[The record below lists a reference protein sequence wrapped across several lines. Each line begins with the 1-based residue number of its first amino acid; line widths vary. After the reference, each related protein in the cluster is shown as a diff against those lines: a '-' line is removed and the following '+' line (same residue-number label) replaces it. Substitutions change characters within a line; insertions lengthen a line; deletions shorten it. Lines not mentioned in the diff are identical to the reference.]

1 MQSLTKIICLLL
13 VMVNLYGQEIPR
25 FDQDAEGRFDEALTY
40 FQKQNYPKSKIAFE
54 DLIKGKMHQRTTA
67 SYLMLA
73 KIYWHLNDF
82 QNGVS
87 ILKNFL
93 DKYPESNYVD
103 DANYTLGLN
112 FFGEENYSQACIGF
126 INALESTNNPTLS
139 HRSISH
145 LDLLT
150 KKYLTV
156 EQLTAIL
163 KKFENQESKNLINIF
178 LAQKYYYLDDV
189 RKSKNILEPIIK
201 SKTISKHFAKANSV
215 WQMLSE
221 RLLLK
226 IGCLL
231 PLMQNDIGSSYKE
244 IGQDILRGVQI
255 GVDEFNTKSEPGYKV
270 ELDLRDTER
279 DPPTAAKELE
289 RLAKDKDITAV
300 IGPVFSN
307 EAQSCAEVSKI
318 YKIPVLSPTATGN
331 GIASVSGYSFQANP
345 DFINRGRAMAIYAV
359 KDLGLINLAVISSDE
374 PSSRAITESF
384 ISEVSKIGGTVIDTE
399 WYQKGATDLSEQ
411 LKKIRKVGLTQA
423 AEPVVSFISKIS
435 QKEKM
440 KMIRAGANLRL
451 IDSLVEV
458 NGIVGVNKLFGR
470 RGKYIADSL
479 HLKYTV
485 PSINVD
491 SINIPVN
498 SVHGIFIPISAAEE
512 IGVLTSQI
520 YFYNIKTQILGTSE
534 WYDEIELDQHT
545 VYTDGTI
552 FLSEFFIDNS
562 QPKVAEFL
570 SQYSKKFNKTPS
582 RYSFFGFDA
591 ASLILDQLKTGAITR
606 ETILA
611 RLASIKSYIGL
622 HSKISLSSRR
632 INSELHILKYV
643 NGSIVKIGEVNVDK
657 D

>member
-1 MQSLTKIICLLL
+1 MRSCVKIFCLLL
-13 VMVNLYGQEIPR
+13 ITINLHSQEIPR
-25 FDQDAEGRFDEALTY
+25 FEKDVEGRFDEALTY
-40 FQKQNYPKSKIAFE
+40 FQKHNYSKAKISFD
-54 DLIKGKMHQRTTA
+54 DLIKGNIHQRTTA
-67 SYLMLA
+67 SYLMLG
-73 KIYWHLNDF
+73 KVYWHLNDF
-82 QNGVS
+82 QNGIS
-87 ILKNFL
+87 ILKSFL
-93 DKYPESNYVD
+93 DKFPESNYVD
-103 DANYTLGLN
+103 DAYYTHGLN
-112 FFGEENYSQACIGF
+112 FFGLENYSQACIAF
-126 INALESTNNPTLS
+126 INALESTSNPTLS
-139 HRSISH
+139 HRAISH

-163 KKFENQESKNLINIF
+163 KHFENLESKNLVNIL

-215 WQMLSE
+215 WRMLSE
-221 RLLLK
+221 KLIVK

-231 PLMQNDIGSSYKE
+231 PLMQHDIGSSYKE
-244 IGQDILRGVQI
+244 IGQDILRGIQI
-255 GVDEFNTKSEPGYKV
+255 GADEFNTKSEPGYKV
-270 ELDLRDTER
+270 ELDLRDTEK
-279 DPPTAAKELE
+279 DPKTAAKELA
-289 RLAKDKDITAV
+289 RLAKDKDIAAV

-307 EAQSCAEVSKI
+307 EAQSCAEVSKVN
-318 YKIPVLSPTATGN
+318 KIPMLSPTATGN
-331 GIASVSGYSFQANP
+331 EIASISGYAFQANP

-359 KDLGLINLAVISSDE
+359 KELGLINLAVISSDE
-374 PSSRAITESF
+374 PSSRTIAESF
-384 ISEVSKIGGTVIDTE
+384 ISEVRKIGGTVVDTE
-399 WYQKGATDLSEQ
+399 WYQKGATDLSDQ

-423 AEPVVSFISKIS
+423 AEPVLSFTSKIS

-440 KMIRAGANLRL
+440 KMIRAGANLRQL
-451 IDSLVEV
+451 DSLIEL
-458 NGIVGVNKLFGR
+458 NGSVGVNKLFGK

-479 HLKYTV
+479 KLKYSVPTV
-485 PSINVD
+485 NVD

-534 WYDEIELDQHT
+534 WYDEIELDQHA

-570 SQYSKKFNKTPS
+570 SEYSKKFNKTPS
-582 RYSFFGFDA
+582 RYSFFGYDA
-591 ASLILDQLKTGAITR
+591 SSLILDQLKTGAITR

-611 RLASIKSYIGL
+611 RLSSIKSYIGL

-643 NGSIVKIGEVNVDK
+643 NGSIIKIGEVNVDK